1 MVSKHNKR
9 QNELSRRQFLLKAAA
24 TCGLAATAGAW
35 GYVFYSKEPVRRS
48 DAKIY
53 TFRDYRVEDKKVY
66 PGLAVVHGKDAAK
79 DADKIV
85 RAAVERIGGMGR
97 FVKPGE
103 RVLLKPNAAWDRQP
117 EQAAN
122 TNPAVVAAV
131 VKLCLEARASEV
143 WVTDVPVNDAYRCFS
158 RSGIEG
164 AVKRAGG
171 ALKMTTE
178 NDFVPTDLKGE
189 SLKVWPV
196 SRFYHQVDK
205 LINLPVVKHHSLSK
219 CTMAMKNL
227 YGSLGGQ
234 RNRLH
239 QDINTSIADL
249 AAAIRPTLTVLDA
262 TRVLR
267 RNGPTGGNL
276 SDVSIENTVVA
287 GTDVVAVESY
297 GLRFLELRAEDIPF
311 IAMAEKRGI
320 GTSDLKSLNIA
331 ETSV

>member
-1 MVSKHNKR
+1 MPSKNSKKEP
-9 QNELSRRQFLLKAAA
+9 QITRRQFLLKTAA

-35 GYVFYSKEPVRRS
+35 GYVFYSKEPVHRS
-48 DAKIY
+48 DKRIL
-53 TFRDYRVEDKKVY
+53 TFKDFRTEENKVY
-66 PGLAVVHGKDAAK
+66 PHLAVVHGKDAERM
-79 DADKIV
+79 V
-85 RAAVERIGGMGR
+85 RAAIEKIGGMGR
-97 FVKPGE
+97 FVSAGE
-103 RVLLKPNAAWDRQP
+103 KILLKPNAAWDRQP

-131 VKLCLEARASEV
+131 VKLCLEAKASEV
-143 WVTDVPVNDAYRCFS
+143 WVTDVSVNDPYRCFA
-158 RSGIEG
+158 RSGIED

-171 ALKMTTE
+171 KIRLTAE
-178 NDFVPTDLKGE
+178 NDFVLTDLKGE

-196 SRFYHQVDK
+196 SAFYHQADK

-249 AAAIRPTLTVLDA
+249 ASAIRPTLTVMDA

-267 RNGPTGGNL
+267 RNGPTGGNV
-276 SDVSIENTVVA
+276 SDVSVEDTVIA
-287 GTDVVAVESY
+287 GVDVVAIESY
-297 GLRFLELRAEDIPF
+297 GLRFLDLKVADIPF
-311 IAMAEKRGI
+311 ITMAEKRGI
-320 GTSDLKSLNIA
+320 GISDWKSLNVA
-331 ETSV
+331 EINI

>member
-1 MVSKHNKR
+1 MPSKNDKR
-9 QNELSRRQFLLKAAA
+9 EPGISRRQFLLRSAA
-24 TCGLAATAGAW
+24 TCGLAATAGVW

-48 DAKIY
+48 DAKIF
-53 TFRDYRVEDKKVY
+53 TFRDYRTEERKVY
-66 PGLAVVHGKDAAK
+66 PQLAVVHGKDAEK
-79 DADKIV
+79 MV
-85 RAAVERIGGMGR
+85 RAAMEKIGGMNR
-97 FVKPGE
+97 FINPGE

-143 WVTDVPVNDAYRCFS
+143 WVTDVSVNDPYRCFA
-158 RSGIEG
+158 RSGIED

-171 ALKMTTE
+171 KIRLATE
-178 NDFVPTDLKGE
+178 NDFVLTDLKGE

-196 SRFYHQVDK
+196 SAFYHQADK

-249 AAAIRPTLTVLDA
+249 ACAIRPTLTVMDA
-262 TRVLR
+262 TRVLK

-276 SDVSIENTVVA
+276 ADVSAEDTVIA
-287 GTDVVAVESY
+287 GTDMVAIESY
-297 GLRFLELRAEDIPF
+297 GLKFLDLKAGDIPF

-320 GTSDLKSLNIA
+320 GTADWKSLTIA
-331 ETSV
+331 EWNV

>member
-1 MVSKHNKR
+1 VPSKNNKR
-9 QNELSRRQFLLKAAA
+9 EPGMSRRQFLLRSAA
-24 TCGLAATAGAW
+24 TCGIAAAAGAW

-48 DAKIY
+48 DTKIF
-53 TFRDYRVEDKKVY
+53 TFKDFRTEEKKVY
-66 PGLAVVHGKDAAK
+66 PQLAVVHGKDA
-79 DADKIV
+79 DKMV
-85 RAAVERIGGMGR
+85 RAAIEKIGGMGR
-97 FVKPGE
+97 FISPGE
-103 RVLLKPNAAWDRQP
+103 KVLLKPNAAWDRQP

-131 VKLCLEARASEV
+131 VRLCLGARASEV
-143 WVTDVPVNDAYRCFS
+143 WVTDVSVNDPYRCFA
-158 RSGIEG
+158 RSGIED

-171 ALKMTTE
+171 RIRFTTE
-178 NDFVPTDLKGE
+178 NDFVLTDLKGE

-196 SRFYHQVDK
+196 SAFYHQADK

-249 AAAIRPTLTVLDA
+249 ASAIRPTLTVMDA
-262 TRVLR
+262 TRVLK

-287 GTDVVAVESY
+287 GVDLVAMESY
-297 GLRFLELRAEDIPF
+297 GLRFLDLKVEDIPF
-311 IAMAEKRGI
+311 ITMADKRGI
-320 GTSDLKSLNIA
+320 GISDWRSLNVA
-331 ETSV
+331 EIDV

>member
-1 MVSKHNKR
+1 MPSKNNKR
-9 QNELSRRQFLLKAAA
+9 EPGISRRQFLLRTAA

-48 DAKIY
+48 DARIL
-53 TFRDYRVEDKKVY
+53 TFKDFRIEEKTVY
-66 PGLAVVHGKDAAK
+66 PKLAVVHGQDAEK
-79 DADKIV
+79 MV
-85 RAAVERIGGMGR
+85 RAAFEKIGGMGR
-97 FVKPGE
+97 FVSPGE
-103 RVLLKPNAAWDRQP
+103 KVLLKPNAAWDRQP

-131 VKLCLEARASEV
+131 VKLCLEARAAEV
-143 WVTDVPVNDAYRCFS
+143 WVTDISVNDPYRCFA
-158 RSGIEG
+158 RSGIED

-171 ALKMTTE
+171 KIRLTTE
-178 NDFVPTDLKGE
+178 KDFALTDLKGE

-196 SRFYHQVDK
+196 SAFYHEADK

-249 AAAIRPTLTVLDA
+249 ASAIRPTLTVMDA
-262 TRVLR
+262 TRVLK

-276 SDVSIENTVVA
+276 SDVSIENTVIAGVDLVA
-287 GTDVVAVESY
+287 IESY
-297 GLRFLELRAEDIPF
+297 GLKFLDLKVEDIPF
-311 IAMAEKRGI
+311 IMMAEKRGMGI
-320 GTSDLKSLNIA
+320 SDLKSLNIA
-331 ETSV
+331 ELNV

>member
-1 MVSKHNKR
+1 MPSKRNKT
-9 QNELSRRQFLLKAAA
+9 EPSISRRQFLLRGAA
-24 TCGLAATAGAW
+24 TCVLAATAGAW
-35 GYVFYSKEPVRRS
+35 EYAFYSEDPVRRGGGR
-48 DAKIY
+48 IL
-53 TFRDYRVEDKKVY
+53 TFKDFRVEDKSVY
-66 PGLAVVHGKDAAK
+66 PKLTVVRGKDTE
-79 DADKIV
+79 KIV
-85 RAAVERIGGMGR
+85 RAAIEKIGGISR
-97 FVKPGE
+97 FVNPGE
-103 RVLLKPNAAWDRQP
+103 RILLKPNAAWDRQP

-122 TNPAVVAAV
+122 TNPEVVAAV

-143 WVTDVPVNDAYRCFS
+143 WVTDVSVNDPYRCFA
-158 RSGIEG
+158 RSGIED
-164 AVKRAGG
+164 AVKKVGG
-171 ALKMTTE
+171 KIRLTAE
-178 NDFVPTDLKGE
+178 DDFVLTDMRGE

-196 SRFYHQVDK
+196 SLFYHQVDK

-249 AAAIRPTLTVLDA
+249 ACAIRPTLTVMDA

-287 GTDVVAVESY
+287 GVDIVAIESY
-297 GLRFLELRAEDIPF
+297 SLNFLDLKVEDIPF
-311 IAMAEKRGI
+311 ILMAEKRGV
-320 GTSDLKSLNIA
+320 GTSDWRSLSIA
-331 ETSV
+331 EINT